1 MALIVPSLLAF
12 DFARL
17 RDELELIRRAG
28 IQTVHIE
35 VCDGHFAPN
44 LTVGQPVV
52 ESVARASGL
61 KLEVHLLVE
70 RPERLLGDFV
80 QAGASRIAI
89 HPESTSRFFHALG
102 EIRARG
108 CQPGAVLNPAM
119 PVEAIR
125 PVLAELD
132 FLIVLFGDQGSAAPV
147 SQGGFTGARA
157 NTARGDNPAA
167 DLPNILERLQAAAEE
182 RARSGCRFAIEVEG
196 PIDPEWV
203 PRLEEAGADVLVM
216 SAVTDEHP
224 NPGALL
230 CDLMRRA
237 SNTSGVS
244 VI

>member
-17 RDELELIRRAG
+17 RDELELIRQAG
-28 IQTVHIE
+28 IQTVHID
-35 VCDGHFAPN
+35 VCDGHFAPG

-52 ESVARASGL
+52 ESVARAGGL

-70 RPERLLGDFV
+70 RPERLVEDFAR
-80 QAGASRIAI
+80 AGASRIAI
-89 HPESTSRFFHALG
+89 HPESTPRFLPVLG

-108 CQPGAVLNPAM
+108 CQPGVVLNPAM
-119 PVEAIR
+119 TVEVIR

-132 FLIVLFGDQGSAAPV
+132 FLIVLFGNQGSLPTPQPAYSGVRDNAARRN
-147 SQGGFTGARA
+147 QAAAGLA
-157 NTARGDNPAA
+157 NTID
-167 DLPNILERLQAAAEE
+167 RLRAAAEE
-182 RARSGCRFAIEVEG
+182 RVRSGCRFAIEVEG

-203 PRLEEAGADVLVM
+203 PQLEEAGADVLVM

-224 NPGALL
+224 DPGSLL
-230 CDLMRRA
+230 GELVRRV

-244 VI
+244 AI